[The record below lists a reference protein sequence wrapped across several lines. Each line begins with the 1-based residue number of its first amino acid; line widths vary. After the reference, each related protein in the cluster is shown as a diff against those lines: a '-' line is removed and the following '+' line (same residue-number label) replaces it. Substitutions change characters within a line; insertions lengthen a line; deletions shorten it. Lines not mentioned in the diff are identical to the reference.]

1 MHRAG
6 RVFALSVLLPAL
18 TACSGPPCTGACMDA
33 AAPNAPD
40 AGDIPVTTRDAAC
53 AVQSAR
59 AMRASVHP
67 LDVVFVIDNSGSMA
81 EEIAAVR
88 SNINENFAA
97 LIQQSGADYR
107 VIVLSRFGADGT
119 AVCIEPPLSGADCGA
134 GLYAS
139 DSPVFFH
146 YNAEIGS
153 NDAFCRILATLQQ
166 ADPERRAPEGWQSF
180 LRQDAQKAFILI
192 TDDSAACAY
201 ADDDVDVQFGGEDA
215 DPFADALAF
224 HQALLQKAPEQ
235 FGVPPDVRYQFYGF
249 VGMRPSEP
257 ATEPWFP
264 YQELQTE
271 ACDSA
276 PSAGLSYQ
284 ALSVV
289 TDALRYPVCEGR
301 GFDAVFRVLAHSV
314 VESTRADCVFQI
326 PEAPPRQSINR
337 ATIAIEYR
345 PGGDGEPVQIAQVED
360 SAACD
365 ERSFHLRDDQLELC
379 PEACALVEAD
389 TAAQIEV
396 LYGCLIVPE

>member
-1 MHRAG
+1 
-6 RVFALSVLLPAL
+6 
-18 TACSGPPCTGACMDA
+18 
-33 AAPNAPD
+33 
-40 AGDIPVTTRDAAC
+40 
-53 AVQSAR
+53 
-59 AMRASVHP
+59 MRASVDP
-67 LDVVFVIDNSGSMA
+67 LDIVFVIDNSGSMA

-97 LIQQSGADYR
+97 LIQESGADYR
-107 VIVLSRFGADGT
+107 VIVLSRFGTDGN
-119 AVCIEPPLSGADCGA
+119 AVCIEPPLSGAACGA
-134 GLYAS
+134 GLYES

-153 NDAFCRILATLQQ
+153 TDAFCRILGTLQQ
-166 ADPERRAPEGWQSF
+166 PDAEGRAPAGWQTF
-180 LRQDAQKAFILI
+180 LRPDAQKAFIVI

-201 ADDDVDVQFGGEDA
+201 ADDDVDVQFGGEGE

-235 FGVPPDVRYQFYGF
+235 FGVLPEVRYQFYGF
-249 VGMRPSEP
+249 VGMRPGEP
-257 ATEPWFP
+257 ESEPWFP
-264 YQELQTE
+264 HQELQIQT
-271 ACDSA
+271 CDSA

-284 ALSVV
+284 ALSVI

-301 GFDAVFRVLAHSV
+301 GFDAVFRVLARSV

-326 PEAPPRQSINR
+326 PAAPERQSINR

-345 PGGDGEPVQIAQVED
+345 PGGDGEPVQIAQVQD

-379 PEACALVEAD
+379 PEACAIVEAD
-389 TAAQIEV
+389 TAARIDV